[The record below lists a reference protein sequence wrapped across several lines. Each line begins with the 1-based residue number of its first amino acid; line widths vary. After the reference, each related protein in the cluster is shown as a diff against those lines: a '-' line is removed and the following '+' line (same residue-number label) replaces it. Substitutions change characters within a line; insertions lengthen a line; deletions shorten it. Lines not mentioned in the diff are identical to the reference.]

1 MRTKSKSLLL
11 YVIFFSVSF
20 ASDTELDAINKLIDN
35 YARTEDSGR
44 LIDQAKMMSE
54 DRIWIGANGAG
65 RITDQAYNMNMQQS
79 QADAMLNTFKGI
91 EWFTDT
97 RDRLIKIFGDGQFAV
112 ASFYWYRT
120 FILPSSLDAKK
131 RNMMQKQPDPAAI
144 TLVLEKRSG
153 SWKIVHTHSSS
164 LVKRNDLTDN
174 KSFDMQLTTAGFAK
188 DTYSENVANQVSNLD
203 DFQEAMQYL
212 GNQLHQY
219 NILNSKLL
227 LTDKL
232 FKEFAL
238 SNEQRQI
245 IVETLIDI
253 EMEKFLEKHLEKL

>member
-1 MRTKSKSLLL
+1 MRIKSRSLLL
-11 YVIFFSVSF
+11 NIFLLSISF
-20 ASDTELDAINKLIDN
+20 ASEKELDAINKLIDN
-35 YARTEDSGR
+35 YARIEDSGR

-65 RITDQAYNMNMQQS
+65 RITNQAYNMNMQQS
-79 QADAMLNTFKGI
+79 QADVMHNTFKGI

-120 FILPSSLDAKK
+120 FILPSNLDVEK

-164 LVKRNDLTDN
+164 LVKREDLVDN
-174 KSFDMQLTTAGFAK
+174 KLVDLQFTTSRIGEDA
-188 DTYSENVANQVSNLD
+188 YSESLAKQVSNLD

-212 GNQLHQY
+212 GDQIRHY

-232 FKEFAL
+232 FKEFSL
-238 SNEQRQI
+238 SNEQRKI